1 MTKVNVCESDK
12 VRLLSDLLQRLLD
25 PTVHEHIAVRRTLE
39 ALEAKR
45 EEMTPEE
52 LEGLW
57 TTSWTSTFWRC
68 HGVEWRR
75 GAKLGRR
82 RGRVALSQS
91 RVYTSLSADAS
102 SPQPAMRSLPSDE
115 GAPPA
120 VLPSLPPS
128 QSSSSLTLREK
139 MARLILARLYRGFRP
154 DSKRKQRKPS

>member
-57 TTSWTSTFWRC
+57 TTSWTF
-68 HGVEWRR
+68 HG
-75 GAKLGRR
+75 KLGRW

-91 RVYTSLSADAS
+91 RVPI
-102 SPQPAMRSLPSDE
+102 PQCRCELATTSDE
-115 GAPPA
+115 KPP
-120 VLPSLPPS
+120 
-128 QSSSSLTLREK
+128 
-139 MARLILARLYRGFRP
+139 
-154 DSKRKQRKPS
+154 KR